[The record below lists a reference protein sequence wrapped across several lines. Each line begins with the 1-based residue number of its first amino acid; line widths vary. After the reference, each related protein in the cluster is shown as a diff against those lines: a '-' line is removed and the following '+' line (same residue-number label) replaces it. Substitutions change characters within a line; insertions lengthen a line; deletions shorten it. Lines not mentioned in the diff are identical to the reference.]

1 MVVIRT
7 TITRILGARAP
18 VETNSKGTVVVATT
32 RVLVGMVV
40 EVVEGMVNLEE
51 AMEGMVDMV
60 QEEVE
65 GMVDMDKE
73 LEDVGD
79 KEEVF
84 VLFLTFHE
92 RYNKRKENNHLKRDQ
107 IPIEFNF

>member
-1 MVVIRT
+1 MVVIQT
-7 TITRILGARAP
+7 TITRILGAGAL

-51 AMEGMVDMV
+51 AVEGMVDMV

-73 LEDVGD
+73 LKDVGD
-79 KEEVF
+79 KQEVF

-92 RYNKRKENNHLKRDQ
+92 RYNKRKENIHMKLDQ
-107 IPIEFNF
+107 IPIKFNF